1 MTTGN
6 SNLISAADVSGTNVY
21 GADDSKVGAVDR
33 VMIDKQSGKV
43 AYAVMNFGGVL
54 GIGGDER
61 PVPWNTLSY
70 DTNLGGFRTNITE
83 KQLNDAP
90 EAQAGWEN
98 DRDWEEQTHRSYGAA
113 PYWT

>member
-61 PVPWNTLSY
+61 PLPRVGSTMPCMPPIRM
-70 DTNLGGFRTNITE
+70 FR
-83 KQLNDAP
+83 
-90 EAQAGWEN
+90 GCV
-98 DRDWEEQTHRSYGAA
+98 
-113 PYWT
+113 